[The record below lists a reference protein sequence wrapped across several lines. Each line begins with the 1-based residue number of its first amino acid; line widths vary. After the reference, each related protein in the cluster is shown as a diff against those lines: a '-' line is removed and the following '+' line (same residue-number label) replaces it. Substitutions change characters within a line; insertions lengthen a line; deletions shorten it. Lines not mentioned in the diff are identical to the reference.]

1 MNELIKQIKHYEAI
15 KAEMKELKAKINVE
29 LERIGVDEYFQ
40 DETDKLVYKVVKPLG
55 AFIEFSDIGYVRTI
69 DKTRDEKKGSLS
81 IKEAKEKGF
90 NV

>member
-15 KAEMKELKAKINVE
+15 KAEMNELKTEINVK
-29 LERIGVDEYFQ
+29 LKKIGVDEYFQ
-40 DETDKLVYKVVKPLG
+40 DETDKLVYKVVRPLG
-55 AFIEFSDIGYVRTI
+55 TFIEFSDIGYVRTI
-69 DKTRDEKKGSLS
+69 DKTRDEKRGSLS